1 MAWYTLKRTGPA
13 FFHLYKRFTEMVYD
27 NAFTPGGV
35 AWRRLHGMALGV
47 VILNYIEGDNR
58 QLILT

>member
-1 MAWYTLKRTGPA
+1 VP
-13 FFHLYKRFTEMVYD
+13 FFYINGLRRWVYD
-27 NAFTPGGV
+27 NAFTAGGV